1 MDDGRGLLS
10 SKRKLVP
17 REDFPPFAAIPPIRG
32 VTIGKTSKTE
42 VLPKSPSIPSEPSG
56 PISKRSVRVI
66 SFLCLPVKK
75 SWLRPCNAFEYS
87 HYPPLSFLI
96 GNF

>member
-42 VLPKSPSIPSEPSG
+42 VLPKSPNRSSG
-56 PISKRSVRVI
+56 PISKRSVQVL
-66 SFLCLPVKK
+66 FFVL
-75 SWLRPCNAFEYS
+75 A
-87 HYPPLSFLI
+87 
-96 GNF
+96 

>member
-42 VLPKSPSIPSEPSG
+42 VFPKSPSRPSGPSEPSG

-66 SFLCLPVKK
+66 SFLCLPV
-75 SWLRPCNAFEYS
+75 
-87 HYPPLSFLI
+87 
-96 GNF
+96 